1 MGEKLKDLKPNTTVP
16 GAGQYDPKASV
27 LQKTMPAFSMK
38 AKLGSSLQSPSKFVP
53 GPGNYESHLK
63 MKRDAPRYGFGSST
77 RDGLKTKLNVPGP
90 GSYRLRSTIGDVPEY
105 AGTNRSDGDKYV

>member
-1 MGEKLKDLKPNTTVP
+1 M
-16 GAGQYDPKASV
+16 
-27 LQKTMPAFSMK
+27 
-38 AKLGSSLQSPSKFVP
+38 P
-53 GPGNYESHLK
+53 GPGNYEIHLK
-63 MKRDAPRYGFGSST
+63 TKRDAPRYGFGSST